1 MKCPLSGSRGL
12 LYLVEA
18 AGNLRR
24 WRPKWKKWPRGACRS
39 FGVVSVLGQILFH
52 SSFPSFCPFPSPFSL
67 LLSSFSLPLFLP
79 SSSLPLSPYQLPGD
93 VKLTLS
99 WAAMMLSRQGLEG
112 TECWSH
118 ARESPPLTLLSL
130 RSRYSWREADKITDE
145 IKRFYKTIFSTS
157 LPLSSFLS
165 FLPPSLLSFL
175 PFFVFI
181 VYS

>member
-1 MKCPLSGSRGL
+1 MEEVAPGSLSFLWSCVCPGSD
-12 LYLVEA
+12 
-18 AGNLRR
+18 
-24 WRPKWKKWPRGACRS
+24 
-39 FGVVSVLGQILFH
+39 
-52 SSFPSFCPFPSPFSL
+52 
-67 LLSSFSLPLFLP
+67 SFSLQLPFLLPLSLPNLSPPFLFLSPPSSSSFPLFLP

-99 WAAMMLSRQGLEG
+99 WAAMVLSRQGREG

-118 ARESPPLTLLSL
+118 TRESPPLTLLSL

-145 IKRFYKTIFSTS
+145 IKHFYKTIFSTS